1 MDIYRYFHPHHN
13 PRLGSTPVR
22 YTELNEILQA
32 VVEVRK
38 AIERAQ
44 QRMSRRPVPPILPE
58 HCNDIIKAARFM
70 ESSLQTLCEVHPGDS
85 PEELG
90 DIAAER
96 SSCAGWEAWTQNVQ
110 TIFKEK

>member
-13 PRLGSTPVR
+13 PRLGNTPIR
-22 YTELNEILQA
+22 YTELNELQQA
-32 VVEVRK
+32 AAELRK

-44 QRMSRRPVPPILPE
+44 QRISRQPVPPILPE
-58 HCNDIIKAARFM
+58 HCSDIVKAARFI
-70 ESSLQTLCEVHPGDS
+70 ESSLQTLCEVHSGDS
-85 PEELG
+85 NEELE

-96 SSCAGWEAWTQNVQ
+96 SSSAGWEAWTQNVQ